1 MFRISRNF
9 IVACAVAIAACS
21 GSDSTSPG
29 NNPPGG
35 NDPAVSSVLLTP
47 TTATIV
53 MGNTTQLTAVARDAN
68 NNTLANRTITWSSS
82 ATNIATVSTQGTVT
96 GVAAGAVTITAT
108 SEGKSSQAAVT
119 VTTPAPVAVS
129 SVTLTSPV
137 PAIIVGASI
146 LLTATTRDANNNVLT
161 GRTIVFTSSAP
172 NVATV
177 NAEGGVTGVS
187 GGNVTFTATSEGK
200 SAQVTI
206 SVAALPVAAPVAS
219 ITISAKPDT
228 IEAWDVVN
236 MQAVTRDSINQVLT
250 GRTVQWSSS
259 DPTVAT
265 IDPATGVM
273 TGINRGTVS
282 IRAISE
288 GKSAI
293 VSQVVVIKYR
303 SLTTATQHACNIAS
317 GGIVWCWG
325 LNGTDGRI
333 GVQQV
338 GATEFSAQPV
348 QLPGGHRFTQIATFG
363 RSTCGIRTDGKAMC
377 WGSNSWGTLGQ
388 PTNVSFST
396 TPQEIAG
403 NLSFRQLSAGADHMC
418 GITTDGKAYCWG
430 NNQWGQ
436 FGIGNTSSNHIPQA
450 VGGGSS
456 FGSITAGAQFTCAMT
471 IGFSGFCWGADGSG
485 QHGTGLPISFGNTYT
500 MTARAMLNPPALTS
514 LYASSNLACG
524 LTATGSAYC
533 WGSST
538 GGRLGSNGNE
548 TSTPRA
554 VAGGLSFRNLSVGAV
569 HTCGVTQTFEVYCWG
584 MNGNGQLGQT
594 LTNGSVTPIRAG
606 GTLLAAEVS
615 AANISTGSASF
626 TCAESKDRL
635 TTYCWG
641 RNDVGQLGNGTTTSD
656 VAINS
661 TPTIVIGQKPLP

>member
-1 MFRISRNF
+1 MFRISRTLL
-9 IVACAVAIAACS
+9 VACAAAIAACS

-29 NNPPGG
+29 NNPPGN
-35 NDPAVSSVLLTP
+35 NDPVVSSVLMTP

-68 NNTLANRTITWSSS
+68 NNALTNRTITWSSS
-82 ATNIATVSTQGTVT
+82 ATNIATVSTQGIVT
-96 GVAAGAVTITAT
+96 GVAAGAATITAT

-119 VTTPAPVAVS
+119 VTTPAPVAVNS
-129 SVTLTSPV
+129 ITLATPV

-146 LLTATTRDANNNVLT
+146 QLTATARDVNNNVLT
-161 GRTIVFTSSAP
+161 GRPIAFASSAP
-172 NVATV
+172 NIATV
-177 NAEGGVTGVS
+177 NAEGVVTGVS

-200 SAQVTI
+200 SAQVSIT
-206 SVAALPVAAPVAS
+206 VAALPVIAPVAS
-219 ITISAKPDT
+219 ITIAAKPDT

-250 GRTVQWSSS
+250 GRVVQWSSS

-265 IDPATGVM
+265 IDAATGVM
-273 TGINRGTVS
+273 TGLDRGTVT

-288 GKSAI
+288 GKAAT

-333 GVQQV
+333 GTQQI
-338 GATEFSAQPV
+338 GATAFSAQPV
-348 QLPGGHRFTQIATFG
+348 QLPGGHRFTQIATYG
-363 RSTCGIRTDGKAMC
+363 RSTCGIRTDSKAMC
-377 WGSNSWGTLGQ
+377 WGNNSWGALGQ
-388 PTNVSFST
+388 PTNVAFSA
-396 TPQEIAG
+396 TPQEVAG
-403 NLSFRQLSAGADHMC
+403 NLSFRQLSAGGDHMC
-418 GITTDGKAYCWG
+418 GITTDAKAYCWG

-456 FGSITAGAQFTCAMT
+456 FGSITAGSQFSCAMT
-471 IGFSGFCWGADGSG
+471 IGFAGFCWGADGAG

-500 MTARAMLNPPALTS
+500 MAARAMLNPPALTS
-514 LYASSNLACG
+514 LYASNNLACG
-524 LTATGSAYC
+524 LTAAGAAYC

-538 GGRLGSNGNE
+538 GGRLGSTGNE

-569 HTCGVTQTFEVYCWG
+569 HSCGVTLTFEVYCWG
-584 MNGNGQLGQT
+584 MNVNGQLGQT

-606 GTLLAAEVS
+606 GTLLASEVS

-661 TPTIVIGQKPLP
+661 TPTIVVGQKPLP